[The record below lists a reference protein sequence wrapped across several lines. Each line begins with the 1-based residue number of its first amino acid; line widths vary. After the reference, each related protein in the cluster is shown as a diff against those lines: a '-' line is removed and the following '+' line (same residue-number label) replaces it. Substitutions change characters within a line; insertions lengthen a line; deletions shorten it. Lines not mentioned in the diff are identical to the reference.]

1 MNARPSRL
9 GPRIARHRRGSV
21 LVLLAFLLPALAI
34 LAAFTINS
42 AYMQLTRTELMVATD
57 AAARAGGRGLSEY
70 QDVEQAKEAARIT
83 AAQNTVAGSPLR
95 ISTAANGDI
104 EFGMATPM
112 ADAPQKFG
120 FTPVSSADV
129 VAGETANAVRV
140 AGRRIAGSESGP
152 VNMLMS
158 GFVTQSTFQ
167 PQQSSV
173 AMQVDRD
180 IVLVLDRSGS
190 MAWTEYDW
198 PSGKS
203 PWYSS
208 TMDAAV
214 SAGYMYRRKGN
225 YYYSSGVDQYDYQD
239 WVWEEHYE
247 LGPAP
252 PSPWESLV
260 SAVEAFLEVLE
271 ETPQTERVGLASYAS
286 SASLDLQ
293 LTTDYSTILA
303 KMATLGPSGSTAIG
317 KGMQEGQE
325 ALMNE
330 TYARPYAA
338 KTMVV
343 MTDGM
348 HNSGIDPVS
357 VATTIANTSQATI
370 HSVTFTEGADQAR
383 MQSVASIGGG
393 SHYHADDG
401 LALIETFREVANNL
415 PTILTK

>member
-1 MNARPSRL
+1 MNARHKPLSR
-9 GPRIARHRRGSV
+9 RRRGSV
-21 LVLLAFLLPALAI
+21 LVLLAFLLPVLAI
-34 LAAFTINS
+34 LAIFTINS

-112 ADAPQKFG
+112 ENAPAKFG
-120 FTPVSSADV
+120 FTPVSAADV

-140 AGRRIAGSESGP
+140 AGRRVTGSENGP

-158 GFVTQSTFQ
+158 GFVSQTIFQ

-190 MAWTEYDW
+190 MSWTEYDW

-214 SAGYMYRRKGN
+214 SAGYMYRSRGN
-225 YYYSSGVDQYDYQD
+225 YYYSRGVDEYEYQD

-260 SAVEAFLEVLE
+260 IAVEAFLEVLE
-271 ETPQTERVGLASYAS
+271 DTPQTERVGLASYSS

-293 LTTDYSTILA
+293 LTSDYSEILA
-303 KMATLGPSGSTAIG
+303 ELATLGPSGSTAIG
-317 KGMQEGQE
+317 KGMEQGQL

-348 HNSGIDPVS
+348 HNSGIDPVT
-357 VATTIANTSQATI
+357 VATTIANSSQATI
-370 HSVTFTEGADQAR
+370 HSVTFTAGADQER
-383 MQSVASIGGG
+383 MQNVATIGGG
-393 SHYHADDG
+393 AHYHADDG
-401 LALIETFREVANNL
+401 LALIDTFREVANNL